1 MFIGKG
7 VTFMPPCYTNI
18 GAYIDEGSMVD
29 SLALVG
35 SCAQIGKNVHLGAGV
50 IIGGV
55 LEPVGAYPVII
66 EDNVFVGAGSQITE
80 GTIVK
85 EKAVIGAGVTIT
97 GSTPV
102 YDNVNG
108 KIILPNE
115 KDDVFYNPKI
125 QSYLL
130 LGGHPLHY
138 SFSNSVFKRNG
149 YIGFGLFT
157 NGGLSYLYVLDLNKN
172 ELLINPETGNAQFI
186 SYAYG
191 FPIYRD
197 STTEP
202 ILTIYKGPQRSER
215 VTYSLK
221 ELSKNTVPAFK
232 PGSAPITIGKGENAR
247 NIETASSK
255 NLNREPATVGKI
267 NETVIKEM
275 IKRSLSK
282 TLNEDLI

>member
-1 MFIGKG
+1 MEEYLEMLRKETLTREEFMPAWKKFKKDLNSGKVRVAEKNNGEWTVNKWVKQFILLGFKYGEIVKFEDGTIDKDTMGERKITEEEKVRVVSPTVSVRDGVFIGKG

-115 KDDVFYNPKI
+115 
-125 QSYLL
+125 
-130 LGGHPLHY
+130 
-138 SFSNSVFKRNG
+138 NG
-149 YIGFGLFT
+149 QI
-157 NGGLSYLYVLDLNKN
+157 V
-172 ELLINPETGNAQFI
+172 IP
-186 SYAYG
+186 
-191 FPIYRD
+191 
-197 STTEP
+197 
-202 ILTIYKGPQRSER
+202 
-215 VTYSLK
+215 
-221 ELSKNTVPAFK
+221 
-232 PGSAPITIGKGENAR
+232 ENAVVIPGTR
-247 NIETASSK
+247 DVKSKIEGVT
-255 NLNREPATVGKI
+255 
-267 NETVIKEM
+267 
-275 IKRSLSK
+275 LSK
-282 TLNEDLI
+282 TVPIIIKYGSKVQLEDLLRP

>member
-1 MFIGKG
+1 MDKYLNMIEKENLTKKEFMPVWEEFKKDLNSGKIRVAEKIDENWIVNKWVKQFILLGFKYGDIIEFQDGTIDKDTMGEREIKLEESIRKVSPTVSVRDGVFIGKG

-85 EKAVIGAGVTIT
+85 SKAVIGAGVTIT

-108 KIILPNE
+108 NIILPNE
-115 KDDVFYNPKI
+115 NGQIVIPENAVVIPGTRDVK
-125 QSYLL
+125 
-130 LGGHPLHY
+130 
-138 SFSNSVFKRNG
+138 SNIEG
-149 YIGFGLFT
+149 
-157 NGGLSYLYVLDLNKN
+157 
-172 ELLINPETGNAQFI
+172 
-186 SYAYG
+186 
-191 FPIYRD
+191 
-197 STTEP
+197 
-202 ILTIYKGPQRSER
+202 
-215 VTYSLK
+215 VT
-221 ELSKNTVPAFK
+221 LSKRVPIIIK
-232 PGSAPITIGKGENAR
+232 YGSKVQ
-247 NIETASSK
+247 
-255 NLNREPATVGKI
+255 L
-267 NETVIKEM
+267 
-275 IKRSLSK
+275 
-282 TLNEDLI
+282 EDLLRP

>member
-1 MFIGKG
+1 MDKYLEMLEKENLTKEEFMPVWEELKKDLNTGKVRVAEKNNDNWVVNKWVKQFILLGFKYGEIVKFEDGTIDKDTMGERKINIEEKVRVVSPTVSVRDGVFIGKG

-115 KDDVFYNPKI
+115 NGQIVIPENAVVIPGTRDVKSKI
-125 QSYLL
+125 E
-130 LGGHPLHY
+130 G
-138 SFSNSVFKRNG
+138 
-149 YIGFGLFT
+149 
-157 NGGLSYLYVLDLNKN
+157 
-172 ELLINPETGNAQFI
+172 
-186 SYAYG
+186 
-191 FPIYRD
+191 
-197 STTEP
+197 
-202 ILTIYKGPQRSER
+202 
-215 VTYSLK
+215 VT
-221 ELSKNTVPAFK
+221 LSKSVPIIIK
-232 PGSAPITIGKGENAR
+232 YGSKVE
-247 NIETASSK
+247 
-255 NLNREPATVGKI
+255 L
-267 NETVIKEM
+267 
-275 IKRSLSK
+275 
-282 TLNEDLI
+282 EDLLRP

>member
-1 MFIGKG
+1 MEKYLEMLKKENLTREEFMPVWKEFKNDLNSGKVRVAEKINGDWTVNKWVKQFILLGFKYGEIVKFEDGTIDKDTMGERKITEEEKIRVVSPTVSVRDGVFIGKG

-115 KDDVFYNPKI
+115 NGQIVIPENAVVIPGTRDVKSKI
-125 QSYLL
+125 E
-130 LGGHPLHY
+130 G
-138 SFSNSVFKRNG
+138 
-149 YIGFGLFT
+149 
-157 NGGLSYLYVLDLNKN
+157 
-172 ELLINPETGNAQFI
+172 
-186 SYAYG
+186 
-191 FPIYRD
+191 
-197 STTEP
+197 
-202 ILTIYKGPQRSER
+202 
-215 VTYSLK
+215 VT
-221 ELSKNTVPAFK
+221 LSKSVPIIIK
-232 PGSAPITIGKGENAR
+232 YGSKVE
-247 NIETASSK
+247 
-255 NLNREPATVGKI
+255 L
-267 NETVIKEM
+267 
-275 IKRSLSK
+275 
-282 TLNEDLI
+282 EDLLRP

>member
-1 MFIGKG
+1 MEKYLEMLKKENLTREEFMPVWEEFKKDLNSGKVRVAEKNNVNWVVNKWVKQFILLGFKYGEIVKFEDGTIDKDTMGERKITEEEKVRVVSPTVSVRDGVFIGKG

-115 KDDVFYNPKI
+115 NGQIVIPENAVVIPGTRDVKSKI
-125 QSYLL
+125 E
-130 LGGHPLHY
+130 G
-138 SFSNSVFKRNG
+138 
-149 YIGFGLFT
+149 
-157 NGGLSYLYVLDLNKN
+157 
-172 ELLINPETGNAQFI
+172 
-186 SYAYG
+186 
-191 FPIYRD
+191 
-197 STTEP
+197 
-202 ILTIYKGPQRSER
+202 
-215 VTYSLK
+215 VT
-221 ELSKNTVPAFK
+221 LSKSVPIIIK
-232 PGSAPITIGKGENAR
+232 YGSKVE
-247 NIETASSK
+247 
-255 NLNREPATVGKI
+255 L
-267 NETVIKEM
+267 
-275 IKRSLSK
+275 
-282 TLNEDLI
+282 EDLLRP

>member
-1 MFIGKG
+1 MEKYLEILKKENLTKEEFMPIWEAFKKDLNSGKVRVAEKNNDNWVVNKWVKQFILLGFKYGEIVKFEDGTIDKDTMGERKINIEEKVRVVSPTVSVRDGVFIGKG

-85 EKAVIGAGVTIT
+85 ERAVIGAGVTIT

-115 KDDVFYNPKI
+115 NGQIVIPENAVVIPGTRDVKSKI
-125 QSYLL
+125 E
-130 LGGHPLHY
+130 G
-138 SFSNSVFKRNG
+138 
-149 YIGFGLFT
+149 
-157 NGGLSYLYVLDLNKN
+157 
-172 ELLINPETGNAQFI
+172 
-186 SYAYG
+186 
-191 FPIYRD
+191 
-197 STTEP
+197 
-202 ILTIYKGPQRSER
+202 
-215 VTYSLK
+215 VT
-221 ELSKNTVPAFK
+221 LSKSVPIIIK
-232 PGSAPITIGKGENAR
+232 YGSKVE
-247 NIETASSK
+247 
-255 NLNREPATVGKI
+255 L
-267 NETVIKEM
+267 
-275 IKRSLSK
+275 
-282 TLNEDLI
+282 EDLLRP

>member
-1 MFIGKG
+1 MDKYLNMIEKENLSKEEFMSVWEEFKKDLNSGKIRVAEKIDENWIVNKWVKQFILLGFKYGDIIEFQDGTIDKDTMGEREIKLEESIRKVSPTVSVRDGVFIGKG

-85 EKAVIGAGVTIT
+85 SKAVIGAGVTIT

-108 KIILPNE
+108 NIILPNE
-115 KDDVFYNPKI
+115 NGQIVIPENAVVIPGTRDVK
-125 QSYLL
+125 
-130 LGGHPLHY
+130 
-138 SFSNSVFKRNG
+138 SNIEG
-149 YIGFGLFT
+149 
-157 NGGLSYLYVLDLNKN
+157 
-172 ELLINPETGNAQFI
+172 
-186 SYAYG
+186 
-191 FPIYRD
+191 
-197 STTEP
+197 
-202 ILTIYKGPQRSER
+202 
-215 VTYSLK
+215 VT
-221 ELSKNTVPAFK
+221 LSKRVPIIIK
-232 PGSAPITIGKGENAR
+232 YGSKVQ
-247 NIETASSK
+247 
-255 NLNREPATVGKI
+255 L
-267 NETVIKEM
+267 
-275 IKRSLSK
+275 
-282 TLNEDLI
+282 EDLLRP

>member
-1 MFIGKG
+1 MDKYLKMLENENLTRKEFMPVWEEFKKDLNSGKVRVAEKNNDNWVVNKWVKQFILLGFKYGEIVKFEDGTIDKDTMGERKINIEEKVRVVSPTVSVRDGVFIGKG

-85 EKAVIGAGVTIT
+85 ERAVIGAGVTIT

-115 KDDVFYNPKI
+115 NGQIVIPENAVVIPGTRDVKSKI
-125 QSYLL
+125 E
-130 LGGHPLHY
+130 G
-138 SFSNSVFKRNG
+138 V
-149 YIGFGLFT
+149 I
-157 NGGLSYLYVLDLNKN
+157 
-172 ELLINPETGNAQFI
+172 
-186 SYAYG
+186 
-191 FPIYRD
+191 
-197 STTEP
+197 
-202 ILTIYKGPQRSER
+202 
-215 VTYSLK
+215 
-221 ELSKNTVPAFK
+221 LSKSVPIIIK
-232 PGSAPITIGKGENAR
+232 YGSKVE
-247 NIETASSK
+247 
-255 NLNREPATVGKI
+255 L
-267 NETVIKEM
+267 
-275 IKRSLSK
+275 
-282 TLNEDLI
+282 EDLLRP

>member
-1 MFIGKG
+1 MEKYLEMLKKENLTREEFMPVWEEFKKDLNSGKVRVAEKINGDWAVNKWVKQFILLGFKYGEIVKFEDGTIDKDTMGERKITEEEKVRVVSPTVSVRDGVFIGKG

-115 KDDVFYNPKI
+115 NGQIVIPENAVVIPGTRDVKSKI
-125 QSYLL
+125 E
-130 LGGHPLHY
+130 G
-138 SFSNSVFKRNG
+138 
-149 YIGFGLFT
+149 
-157 NGGLSYLYVLDLNKN
+157 
-172 ELLINPETGNAQFI
+172 
-186 SYAYG
+186 
-191 FPIYRD
+191 
-197 STTEP
+197 
-202 ILTIYKGPQRSER
+202 
-215 VTYSLK
+215 VT
-221 ELSKNTVPAFK
+221 LSKSVPIIIK
-232 PGSAPITIGKGENAR
+232 YGSKVE
-247 NIETASSK
+247 
-255 NLNREPATVGKI
+255 L
-267 NETVIKEM
+267 
-275 IKRSLSK
+275 
-282 TLNEDLI
+282 EDLLRP

>member
-1 MFIGKG
+1 MDKYLEMLEKENLTKEEFMPVWEELKKDLNTGKVRVAEKNNDNWVVNKWVKQFILLGFKYGEIVKFEDGTIDKDTMGERKITLEEKVRVVSPTVSVRDGVFIGKG

-85 EKAVIGAGVTIT
+85 IGAVIGAGVTIT

-115 KDDVFYNPKI
+115 NGQIVIPENAVVIPGTRDVKSKI
-125 QSYLL
+125 E
-130 LGGHPLHY
+130 G
-138 SFSNSVFKRNG
+138 
-149 YIGFGLFT
+149 
-157 NGGLSYLYVLDLNKN
+157 
-172 ELLINPETGNAQFI
+172 
-186 SYAYG
+186 
-191 FPIYRD
+191 
-197 STTEP
+197 
-202 ILTIYKGPQRSER
+202 
-215 VTYSLK
+215 VT
-221 ELSKNTVPAFK
+221 LSKSVPIIIK
-232 PGSAPITIGKGENAR
+232 YGSKVE
-247 NIETASSK
+247 
-255 NLNREPATVGKI
+255 L
-267 NETVIKEM
+267 
-275 IKRSLSK
+275 
-282 TLNEDLI
+282 EDLLRP

>member
-1 MFIGKG
+1 MDKYLNMIEKENLTKKEFMPVWEEFKKDLNSGKIRVAEKIDENWIINKWVKQFILLGFKYGDIIEFQDGTIDKDTMGEREIKLEESIRKVSPTVSVRDGVFIGKG

-85 EKAVIGAGVTIT
+85 KGAVIGAGVTIT

-108 KIILPNE
+108 NIILPNE
-115 KDDVFYNPKI
+115 NGQIVIPENAVVIPGTRDVK
-125 QSYLL
+125 
-130 LGGHPLHY
+130 
-138 SFSNSVFKRNG
+138 SNIEG
-149 YIGFGLFT
+149 
-157 NGGLSYLYVLDLNKN
+157 
-172 ELLINPETGNAQFI
+172 
-186 SYAYG
+186 
-191 FPIYRD
+191 
-197 STTEP
+197 
-202 ILTIYKGPQRSER
+202 
-215 VTYSLK
+215 VT
-221 ELSKNTVPAFK
+221 LSKRVPIIIK
-232 PGSAPITIGKGENAR
+232 YGSKVQ
-247 NIETASSK
+247 
-255 NLNREPATVGKI
+255 L
-267 NETVIKEM
+267 
-275 IKRSLSK
+275 
-282 TLNEDLI
+282 EDLLRP

>member
-1 MFIGKG
+1 MDKYLKMLENENLTRKEFMPVWEEFKKDLNSGKVRVAEKNNDNWVVNKWVKQFILLGFKYGEIVKFEDGTIDKDTMGERKINIEEKVRVVSPTVSVRDGVFIGKG

-85 EKAVIGAGVTIT
+85 TGAVIGAGVTIT

-115 KDDVFYNPKI
+115 NGQIVIPENAVVIPGTRDVKSKI
-125 QSYLL
+125 E
-130 LGGHPLHY
+130 G
-138 SFSNSVFKRNG
+138 
-149 YIGFGLFT
+149 
-157 NGGLSYLYVLDLNKN
+157 
-172 ELLINPETGNAQFI
+172 
-186 SYAYG
+186 
-191 FPIYRD
+191 
-197 STTEP
+197 
-202 ILTIYKGPQRSER
+202 
-215 VTYSLK
+215 VT
-221 ELSKNTVPAFK
+221 LSKSVPIIIK
-232 PGSAPITIGKGENAR
+232 YGSKVE
-247 NIETASSK
+247 
-255 NLNREPATVGKI
+255 L
-267 NETVIKEM
+267 
-275 IKRSLSK
+275 
-282 TLNEDLI
+282 EDLLRP

>member
-1 MFIGKG
+1 MNKYLEMLKKENLTREEFMTVWEEFKKDLNSGKVRVAEKINGDWTVNKWVKQFILLGFKYGEIVKFEDGTIDKDTMGERKITIEEKVRVVSPTVSVRDGVFIGKG

-115 KDDVFYNPKI
+115 NGQIVIPENAVVIPGTRDVKSKI
-125 QSYLL
+125 E
-130 LGGHPLHY
+130 G
-138 SFSNSVFKRNG
+138 
-149 YIGFGLFT
+149 
-157 NGGLSYLYVLDLNKN
+157 
-172 ELLINPETGNAQFI
+172 
-186 SYAYG
+186 
-191 FPIYRD
+191 
-197 STTEP
+197 
-202 ILTIYKGPQRSER
+202 
-215 VTYSLK
+215 VT
-221 ELSKNTVPAFK
+221 LSKSVPIIIK
-232 PGSAPITIGKGENAR
+232 YGSKVE
-247 NIETASSK
+247 
-255 NLNREPATVGKI
+255 L
-267 NETVIKEM
+267 
-275 IKRSLSK
+275 
-282 TLNEDLI
+282 EDLLRP

>member
-1 MFIGKG
+1 MEKYLEMLKKEDLTREEFIPVWKEFKSDLNKGNVRVASKIDGEWKVNKWVKQFILLGFKYGEIIKFEDGTIDKDTMGERKVTLDEKVRVVSPTVSIRDGVYIGKG

-85 EKAVIGAGVTIT
+85 EGAVIGAGVTIT

-108 KIILPNE
+108 NIITPNE
-115 KDDVFYNPKI
+115 NGQIVIPKDAVVIPGTRDVK
-125 QSYLL
+125 
-130 LGGHPLHY
+130 
-138 SFSNSVFKRNG
+138 SNIEG
-149 YIGFGLFT
+149 
-157 NGGLSYLYVLDLNKN
+157 
-172 ELLINPETGNAQFI
+172 
-186 SYAYG
+186 
-191 FPIYRD
+191 
-197 STTEP
+197 
-202 ILTIYKGPQRSER
+202 
-215 VTYSLK
+215 VT
-221 ELSKNTVPAFK
+221 LSKSVPMIIK
-232 PGSAPITIGKGENAR
+232 YGSKVV
-247 NIETASSK
+247 
-255 NLNREPATVGKI
+255 L
-267 NETVIKEM
+267 
-275 IKRSLSK
+275 
-282 TLNEDLI
+282 EDLLRP

>member
-1 MFIGKG
+1 MEKYLEILKKENLTREEFMPVWEEFKSDLNKGIVRVAEKVNGEWQVNKWVKQFILLGFKYGEIIKFEDGTIDKDTMGERKVTLDEKVRVVSSTVSIRDGVFIGKG

-85 EKAVIGAGVTIT
+85 EGAVIGAGVTIT

-108 KIILPNE
+108 NIITPNE
-115 KDDVFYNPKI
+115 NGQILIPKDAVVIPGTRDVK
-125 QSYLL
+125 
-130 LGGHPLHY
+130 
-138 SFSNSVFKRNG
+138 SNIEG
-149 YIGFGLFT
+149 
-157 NGGLSYLYVLDLNKN
+157 
-172 ELLINPETGNAQFI
+172 
-186 SYAYG
+186 
-191 FPIYRD
+191 
-197 STTEP
+197 
-202 ILTIYKGPQRSER
+202 
-215 VTYSLK
+215 VT
-221 ELSKNTVPAFK
+221 LSKSVPMIIK
-232 PGSAPITIGKGENAR
+232 YGSKVV
-247 NIETASSK
+247 
-255 NLNREPATVGKI
+255 L
-267 NETVIKEM
+267 
-275 IKRSLSK
+275 
-282 TLNEDLI
+282 EDLLRP

>member
-1 MFIGKG
+1 MNKYLEMLKKENLTREEFMPVWEEFKKDLNSGKVRVAEKINGDWTVNKWVKQFILLGFKYGEIVKFEDGTIDKDTMGERKITIEEKVRVVSPTVSVRDGVFIGKG

-115 KDDVFYNPKI
+115 NGQIVIPENAVVIPGTRDVKSKI
-125 QSYLL
+125 E
-130 LGGHPLHY
+130 G
-138 SFSNSVFKRNG
+138 
-149 YIGFGLFT
+149 
-157 NGGLSYLYVLDLNKN
+157 
-172 ELLINPETGNAQFI
+172 
-186 SYAYG
+186 
-191 FPIYRD
+191 
-197 STTEP
+197 
-202 ILTIYKGPQRSER
+202 
-215 VTYSLK
+215 VT
-221 ELSKNTVPAFK
+221 LSKSVPIIIK
-232 PGSAPITIGKGENAR
+232 YGSKVE
-247 NIETASSK
+247 
-255 NLNREPATVGKI
+255 L
-267 NETVIKEM
+267 
-275 IKRSLSK
+275 
-282 TLNEDLI
+282 EDLLRP

>member
-1 MFIGKG
+1 MDKYLEMLEKENLTKEEFMPVWEEFKKDLNSGKVRVAEKINGDWKVNKWVKQFILLGFKYGEIVKFEDGTIDKDTMGERKITLEEKVRVVSPTVSVRDGVFIGKG

-115 KDDVFYNPKI
+115 NGQIVIPENAVVIPGTRDVKSKI
-125 QSYLL
+125 E
-130 LGGHPLHY
+130 G
-138 SFSNSVFKRNG
+138 
-149 YIGFGLFT
+149 
-157 NGGLSYLYVLDLNKN
+157 
-172 ELLINPETGNAQFI
+172 
-186 SYAYG
+186 
-191 FPIYRD
+191 
-197 STTEP
+197 
-202 ILTIYKGPQRSER
+202 
-215 VTYSLK
+215 VT
-221 ELSKNTVPAFK
+221 LSKSVPIIIK
-232 PGSAPITIGKGENAR
+232 YGSKVE
-247 NIETASSK
+247 
-255 NLNREPATVGKI
+255 
-267 NETVIKEM
+267 
-275 IKRSLSK
+275 
-282 TLNEDLI
+282 

>member
-1 MFIGKG
+1 MDKYLKMLENENLTRKEFMPVWEEFKKDLNSGKVRVAEKNNDNWVVNKWVKQFILLGFKYGEIVKFEDGTIDKDTMGERKINIEEKVRVVSPTVSVRDGVFIGKG
-7 VTFMPPCYTNI
+7 ITFMPPCYTNI

-85 EKAVIGAGVTIT
+85 TGAVIGAGVTIT

-115 KDDVFYNPKI
+115 NGQIVIPENAVVIPGTRDVKSKI
-125 QSYLL
+125 E
-130 LGGHPLHY
+130 G
-138 SFSNSVFKRNG
+138 V
-149 YIGFGLFT
+149 I
-157 NGGLSYLYVLDLNKN
+157 
-172 ELLINPETGNAQFI
+172 
-186 SYAYG
+186 
-191 FPIYRD
+191 
-197 STTEP
+197 
-202 ILTIYKGPQRSER
+202 
-215 VTYSLK
+215 
-221 ELSKNTVPAFK
+221 LSKSVPIIIK
-232 PGSAPITIGKGENAR
+232 YGSKVE
-247 NIETASSK
+247 
-255 NLNREPATVGKI
+255 L
-267 NETVIKEM
+267 
-275 IKRSLSK
+275 
-282 TLNEDLI
+282 EDLLRP